1 MIARNV
7 TDIDPSQFLWRHSL
21 IPPCSRVITFPRN
34 VKKMKILVTE
44 LQNQSCSTASDFIE
58 FVSMHGYWNVVA
70 NRSYTDVLL

>member
-7 TDIDPSQFLWRHSL
+7 TDIDLNQFFLRHSL
-21 IPPCSRVITFPRN
+21 ISPCSRVITFPRN

-44 LQNQSCSTASDFIE
+44 LQNQFCSTVSDFIE
-58 FVSMHGYWNVVA
+58 FVSMHGYWNVKA